1 MMTVLGC
8 IVDSHNPWLVLL
20 AVLIGCAGSW
30 VAIRL
35 FLRAARTAGVQ
46 RLGWNVLTVV
56 AAGSAIWCMH
66 FVAMIGFDPGVPIA
80 FDPTV
85 TVLSLL
91 AAIVGAVPG
100 FALASSRR
108 WRFAPALGGAAVGL
122 AIVLMHY
129 TGMMAYR
136 VQGIVSWHMGYLAAS
151 IAIAVVF
158 SGLALHLVVSDDR
171 PAYRY
176 AGGCLLGLGIAGLH
190 FTGMTAFQV
199 SPMLVEGVFSQ
210 PQALQALALAVTG
223 VALVIAAAGVASYLI
238 DDSVRSESLEQLRH
252 MAMADSLTNLP
263 NRSSFNE
270 RLDNE
275 LYLADQMGGKVALVG
290 IDLNRF
296 KEINDLHG
304 HAAGDRVLV
313 ILAQRMRSLLQEGEF
328 VARLGGDEFVAIHRL
343 REGSLLDFLSRLETS
358 LFAPIQ
364 VDDWEAVPGASLGV
378 AIYPD
383 DARDKSMLIGNT
395 DLAMYRAKSDMLKN
409 VCFYEPSMDEAV
421 RARRTLASELREA
434 LESGQLDIHYQVQT
448 SVETR
453 EIRGYE
459 ALLRW
464 QHPRRGYV
472 PPAEFIPLAE
482 ENGLILQLGEWVL
495 RHACA
500 RAVSWDPPYKVA
512 VNLSRAQFAHSD
524 LPALIQDVLA
534 DTGLPPARL
543 ELELTESTLFADR
556 ERSLRMLREIKALGV
571 SIALDDFGTGYSSL
585 ETLRA
590 FPFDKIKL
598 DCSFVSE
605 VESSPQA
612 RAIVRAVLA
621 LGKSL
626 DIPVLAEGI
635 ETQGQLSLL
644 RKEGCDEAQGYLLGR
659 PAPLGQIVDSG
670 QISLAAVAD
679 KLVHP

>member
-8 IVDSHNPWLVLL
+8 IVDSHNLWLVCL
-20 AVLIGCAGSW
+20 AVLIGCIGSW

-35 FLRAARTAGVQ
+35 FTRATGTVGVQ

-66 FVAMIGFDPGVPIA
+66 FVAMIGFDPGVPISL
-80 FDPTV
+80 DPAV

-91 AAIVGAVPG
+91 VAVIGAVPG
-100 FALASSRR
+100 FAVASSRR
-108 WRFAPALGGAAVGL
+108 WRFAAALGGAAVGL
-122 AIVLMHY
+122 AVVSMHY

-136 VQGIVSWHMGYLAAS
+136 VQGIVSWDMNYLVAS
-151 IAIAVVF
+151 IVIAVV
-158 SGLALHLVVSDDR
+158 SSSLALHLVVHGER
-171 PAYRY
+171 PGQRY
-176 AGGCLLGLGIAGLH
+176 AGGCLLGLAIAGLH
-190 FTGMTAFQV
+190 FTGMTAFRV
-199 SPMLVEGVFSQ
+199 SPALVDGSFSH
-210 PQALQALALAVTG
+210 PQAMQALGLAVAG
-223 VALVIAAAGVASYLI
+223 VALVIAAAGLASYLI
-238 DDSVRSESLEQLRH
+238 DGSVRSESLERLRH
-252 MAMADSLTNLP
+252 MALTDSLTELP
-263 NRSSFNE
+263 NRTSFNE

-275 LYLADQMGGKVALVG
+275 LYLADQTHGRVALVG
-290 IDLNRF
+290 IDLDRF
-296 KEINDLHG
+296 KEINDVHG

-313 ILAQRMRSLLQEGEF
+313 VLAQRMRSLLREGEF
-328 VARLGGDEFVAIHRL
+328 VARLGGDEFVAIHRMNK
-343 REGSLLDFLSRLETS
+343 GSLIDFLSRLETS

-378 AIYPD
+378 AVYPD
-383 DARDKSMLIGNT
+383 DARDKSMLISNT

-409 VCFYEPSMDEAV
+409 VCFYEPSMDEAI
-421 RARRTLASELREA
+421 RDRRKLAGELREA
-434 LESGQLDIHYQVQT
+434 LEGGQLDIHYQVQT
-448 SVETR
+448 SVATR

-464 QHPRRGYV
+464 AHPQRGNV
-472 PPAEFIPLAE
+472 PPVEFIPLAE

-495 RHACA
+495 RNACA
-500 RAVSWDPPYKVA
+500 KAASWDPPYKVA
-512 VNLSRAQFAHSD
+512 VNLSRAQFAHAD
-524 LPALIQDVLA
+524 LPELIQNVLA
-534 DTGLPPARL
+534 DTGLPPERL

-556 ERSLRMLREIKALGV
+556 VRSMHMLRAIKALGV

-585 ETLRA
+585 ETLRS

-626 DIPVLAEGI
+626 EIPVLAEGI
-635 ETQGQLSLL
+635 ETPGQLSLL
-644 RKEGCDEAQGYLLGR
+644 SSEGCDEAQGYLLGR
-659 PAPLGQIVDSG
+659 PVPLHQIVDSG
-670 QISLAAVAD
+670 QLSLADGASVPA
-679 KLVHP
+679 

>member
-1 MMTVLGC
+1 M
-8 IVDSHNPWLVLL
+8 
-20 AVLIGCAGSW
+20 
-30 VAIRL
+30 
-35 FLRAARTAGVQ
+35 
-46 RLGWNVLTVV
+46 
-56 AAGSAIWCMH
+56 
-66 FVAMIGFDPGVPIA
+66 
-80 FDPTV
+80 
-85 TVLSLL
+85 
-91 AAIVGAVPG
+91 
-100 FALASSRR
+100 
-108 WRFAPALGGAAVGL
+108 
-122 AIVLMHY
+122 
-129 TGMMAYR
+129 
-136 VQGIVSWHMGYLAAS
+136 SWHMGYLAAS

-252 MAMADSLTNLP
+252 MAMTDSLTNLP

-590 FPFDKIKL
+590 FPFDTIKL

-670 QISLAAVAD
+670 QICLAAVAD

>member
-8 IVDSHNPWLVLL
+8 IVHSHNPWLVLV
-20 AVLIGCAGSW
+20 AVLICCAGSW
-30 VAIRL
+30 VTIRL
-35 FLRAARTAGVQ
+35 FQRAAGTSGVQ
-46 RLGWNVLTVV
+46 RLGWHVLTAV
-56 AAGSAIWCMH
+56 AAGAAIWCTH
-66 FVAMIGFDPGVPIA
+66 FIAMIGFEPGAPVA
-80 FDPTV
+80 FDPV
-85 TVLSLL
+85 LTVLSLL
-91 AAIVGAVPG
+91 VAVVGAAPG
-100 FALASSRR
+100 FALACSRR
-108 WRFAPALGGAAVGL
+108 LKFAPALGGAVVGV

-136 VQGIVSWHMGYLAAS
+136 VQGLVSWDMGYLVAS
-151 IAIAVVF
+151 VVI
-158 SGLALHLVVSDDR
+158 SVVVSALALHTAARLDR
-171 PAYRY
+171 PGMRY
-176 AGGCLLGLGIAGLH
+176 AAGGLLGLAIAGLH

-199 SPMLVEGVFSQ
+199 EPMLVDGVFSQ
-210 PQALQALALAVTG
+210 PQALQALGLAVAG
-223 VALVIAAAGVASYLI
+223 VALVIVGAGVASYLI

-252 MAMADSLTNLP
+252 MALTDSLTELP
-263 NRSSFNE
+263 NRSSFND

-275 LYLADQMGGKVALVG
+275 IYLADQTGGRIALVG

-313 ILAQRMRSLLQEGEF
+313 VLAQRMRSLLQEGEF
-328 VARLGGDEFVAIHRL
+328 VARLGGDEFVAIHRM

-364 VDDWEAVPGASLGV
+364 VEDWEAVPGASLGV

-383 DARDKSMLIGNT
+383 DASDKSMLIGNT

-409 VCFYEPSMDEAV
+409 VCFYEPSMDEAI

-448 SVETR
+448 AVESR

-464 QHPRRGYV
+464 LHPRRGYV
-472 PPAEFIPLAE
+472 PPVEFIPLAE

-495 RHACA
+495 RNACS
-500 RAVSWDPPYKVA
+500 RAASWDPPYKVA
-512 VNLSRAQFAHSD
+512 VNLSRAQFAHAD
-524 LPALIQDVLA
+524 LPTLIQDVLA
-534 DTGLPPARL
+534 DTGLPPGRL

-556 ERSLRMLREIKALGV
+556 ERSLHMLREIKALGV

-585 ETLRA
+585 ETLRT

-644 RKEGCDEAQGYLLGR
+644 RNEGCDEAQGFLLGR
-659 PAPLGQIVDSG
+659 PAPLRQIVDSG
-670 QISLAAVAD
+670 QISLATEAD